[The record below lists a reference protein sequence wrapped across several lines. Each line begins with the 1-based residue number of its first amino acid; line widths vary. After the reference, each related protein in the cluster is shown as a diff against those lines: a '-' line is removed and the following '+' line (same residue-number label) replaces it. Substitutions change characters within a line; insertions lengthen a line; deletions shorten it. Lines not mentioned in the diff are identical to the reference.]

1 MNAKFKMPKFGRNL
15 TSGSIVKELLLT
27 TLATTISIV
36 LTFGTASLVEQR
48 QANRARRLLA
58 MTIINDIDK
67 SINVAK
73 LRLDAEERGHDVSSY
88 LMDHI
93 DSLEAISD
101 DSLFIFLGYVT
112 NTSFTQEMEFEM
124 TDENI
129 FNSSQDSWR
138 TLNDRQ
144 FLNNVR
150 EFYNGRALLDRMSKE
165 WVYFQKPVTE
175 EETYAMVMASD
186 DLKDREH
193 FLVVCRR
200 LLQSMRVK
208 KYIAN
213 SRYRYMLYRDF
224 LKIIELNEENKFLMN
239 ITEQDMEDFVNQ
251 TYMTVR
257 PAKEKQLVG
266 TWKAVTADEKKEI
279 VYEFRNDHTFT
290 FKESFPW
297 GHSIYTGFL
306 VQKMTMKGTWQVEG
320 DSLVKHFDL
329 KSKKITLGEL
339 NVSFRHENAE
349 MMAEFKKQLLSDEM
363 RPPIVKKLEKD
374 NRVAQATNLDQS
386 GTRMELTQ
394 GDTKVHFQRSNNG
407 NKH

>member
-306 VQKMTMKGTWQVEG
+306 VQKLTMKGTWQVEG

-329 KSKKITLGEL
+329 KSRKMSLGEL

>member
-1 MNAKFKMPKFGRNL
+1 MNAKFKIPKFGRNL

-306 VQKMTMKGTWQVEG
+306 VQKLTMKGTWQVEG

-339 NVSFRHENAE
+339 NVSFRHKNAE